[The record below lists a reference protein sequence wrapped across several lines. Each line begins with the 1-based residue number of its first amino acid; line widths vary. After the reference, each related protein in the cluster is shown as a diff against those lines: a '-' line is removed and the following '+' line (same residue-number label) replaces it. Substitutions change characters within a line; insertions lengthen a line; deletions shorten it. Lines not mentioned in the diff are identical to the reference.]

1 MNTLKQR
8 RWSKR
13 LFRPAVPL
21 MRHAGHLLLWYVQRL
36 SPDQKER
43 ILQWRA
49 LSPNERL
56 RYEYALGPGSVV
68 VDAGGYLGDFAT
80 EITARYNAKV
90 YVYEPIPQYT
100 QIIEKRLGANP
111 NIEIVCAGLG
121 GADELIP
128 MSIAGESTSAHQ
140 GAADTTAQIRAF
152 DAEMD
157 RLGIEHIDLLKVN
170 IEGGEYA
177 LLDHLIATG
186 WIDRIGDLQVQFHDF
201 VPDAQAKRDRL
212 GEQLGKTHQ
221 ATYCVPF
228 VWENWRRREE
238 AASLASAA

>member
-1 MNTLKQR
+1 MNTLKKR

-13 LFRPAVPL
+13 LFRPAQPL
-21 MRHAGHLLLWYVQRL
+21 LRHAGHLLLWYAQRL
-36 SPDQKER
+36 SPGQSER
-43 ILQWRA
+43 ILRWRA
-49 LSPNERL
+49 LSPGERL
-56 RYEYALGPGSVV
+56 RYEYALRPGSVV

-90 YVYEPIPQYT
+90 YIYEPIPEYCT
-100 QIIEKRLGANP
+100 IIKQRLSANP
-111 NIEIVCAGLG
+111 NIKIVCTGLG
-121 GADELIP
+121 DADEHLP

-152 DAEMD
+152 DAEME
-157 RLGIEHIDLLKVN
+157 RMGIQHIDLLKVN

-201 VPDAQAKRDRL
+201 VPGAPARRDALR
-212 GEQLGKTHQ
+212 EQLSKTHQ

-228 VWENWRRREE
+228 VWENWHRREAT
-238 AASLASAA
+238 AALPAAA

>member
-1 MNTLKQR
+1 MKTLKTR

-36 SPDQKER
+36 SPDQSER
-43 ILQWRA
+43 VLQWRA
-49 LSPNERL
+49 LSPGERL
-56 RYEYALGPGSVV
+56 RYEYALRPGSVV

-80 EITARYNAKV
+80 EITARYHAKV
-90 YVYEPIPQYT
+90 YVYEPIPEYCQT
-100 QIIEKRLGANP
+100 IEQRLGANP
-111 NIEIVCAGLG
+111 NIKIVCAGLG
-121 GADELIP
+121 DADEHIP

-140 GAADTTAQIRAF
+140 GTADTTAQIRAF
-152 DAEMD
+152 DTEMN
-157 RLGIEHIDLLKVN
+157 RLGIQHIDLLKIN

-201 VPDAQAKRDRL
+201 VPDAHAKRDRL
-212 GEQLGKTHQ
+212 RKQLCKTHET
-221 ATYCVPF
+221 TYCVPF
-228 VWENWRRREE
+228 VWENWHR
-238 AASLASAA
+238 SAATESCGIAA